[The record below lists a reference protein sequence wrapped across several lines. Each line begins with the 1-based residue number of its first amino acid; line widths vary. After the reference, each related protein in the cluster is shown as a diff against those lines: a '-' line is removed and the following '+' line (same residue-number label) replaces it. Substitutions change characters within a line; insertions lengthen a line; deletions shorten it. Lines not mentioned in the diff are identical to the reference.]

1 MIKLIPNL
9 STINDDVPFDLVPN
23 LKSGLEFSCLSSSS
37 GTLKCW
43 GNNERQQLN
52 IPFTSNINHQ
62 SDQNINKN
70 DKNNNKND
78 KHINKQSENKY
89 SSSQQP
95 KTLI

>member
-9 STINDDVPFDLVPN
+9 STINDNSSYDLVPN

-52 IPFTSNINHQ
+52 IPFTSNINN
-62 SDQNINKN
+62 DQNINKN
-70 DKNNNKND
+70 DKN
-78 KHINKQSENKY
+78 INKQSENKY
-89 SSSQQP
+89 SSSHQP